1 MLNEPEEKTNGFRGR
16 FLKPKKCC
24 IFGVLTIENLLAMKK
39 VIVLLIAFISLVIIG
54 SCKSKDPA
62 ILKVFVRSSSNQLM
76 SGAKVVV
83 IGDQQSNPPTG
94 AFVDTTY
101 TNSSGFTSV
110 DMDQYFNT
118 SGPDNTTG
126 YFDIVVKHNNKTAT
140 GYTRCRIHTTAVET
154 IYLPN

>member
-1 MLNEPEEKTNGFRGR
+1 MK
-16 FLKPKKCC
+16 
-24 IFGVLTIENLLAMKK
+24 NLVK
-39 VIVLLIAFISLVIIG
+39 ISLVVLGFVVLG

-76 SGAKVVV
+76 SGAKVVI
-83 IGDQQSNPPTG
+83 IGDQQSNPPTLP
-94 AFVDTTY
+94 FVDTTF

-118 SGPDNTTG
+118 SGADNTTG
-126 YFDIVVKHNNKTAT
+126 YFDIIVKYNNKTAT
-140 GYTRCRIHTTAVET
+140 GYSRCRIHTTSVET

>member
-1 MLNEPEEKTNGFRGR
+1 
-16 FLKPKKCC
+16 
-24 IFGVLTIENLLAMKK
+24 MKK
-39 VIVLLIAFISLVIIG
+39 LAIVCLLLSTVVVIG

-94 AFVDTTY
+94 AFVDTSY
-101 TNSSGFTSV
+101 TNSSGFTTV

>member
-1 MLNEPEEKTNGFRGR
+1 MPMKKLIILPVLALMLITTNG
-16 FLKPKKCC
+16 
-24 IFGVLTIENLLAMKK
+24 
-39 VIVLLIAFISLVIIG
+39 
-54 SCKSKDPA
+54 CKSKDPA

-83 IGDQQSNPPTG
+83 IGDLQSNLPTG
-94 AFVDTTY
+94 SFVDTTY

-118 SGPDNTTG
+118 SGPENTTG
-126 YFDIVVKHNNKTAT
+126 YFDIVVKYNNKTAT
-140 GYTRCRIHTTAVET
+140 GYSRCRVHTTSVET

>member
-1 MLNEPEEKTNGFRGR
+1 
-16 FLKPKKCC
+16 
-24 IFGVLTIENLLAMKK
+24 MKK
-39 VIVLLIAFISLVIIG
+39 ALFGISFLFILLIID

-76 SGAKVVV
+76 NGAKVVV
-83 IGDQQSNPPTG
+83 IGDQQSTPPTLN
-94 AFVDTTY
+94 FVDTSY
-101 TNSSGFTSV
+101 TNSSGFTV
-110 DMDQYFNT
+110 VNMDQYFDV
-118 SGPDNTTG
+118 SGEDNTTG

>member
-1 MLNEPEEKTNGFRGR
+1 
-16 FLKPKKCC
+16 
-24 IFGVLTIENLLAMKK
+24 MKK
-39 VIVLLIAFISLVIIG
+39 SVFLLLMLSFLIVIG

-83 IGDQQSNPPTG
+83 IGDQQSNPATLP
-94 AFVDTTY
+94 FVDTTY

-126 YFDIVVKHNNKTAT
+126 YFDIVVKHNNKIAT
-140 GYTRCRIHTTAVET
+140 GYSRCRIHTTAVET

>member
-1 MLNEPEEKTNGFRGR
+1 
-16 FLKPKKCC
+16 
-24 IFGVLTIENLLAMKK
+24 MKK
-39 VIVLLIAFISLVIIG
+39 LAVVCLLLSAVVVIG

-94 AFVDTTY
+94 AFVDTSY
-101 TNSSGFTSV
+101 TNSSGFTTV